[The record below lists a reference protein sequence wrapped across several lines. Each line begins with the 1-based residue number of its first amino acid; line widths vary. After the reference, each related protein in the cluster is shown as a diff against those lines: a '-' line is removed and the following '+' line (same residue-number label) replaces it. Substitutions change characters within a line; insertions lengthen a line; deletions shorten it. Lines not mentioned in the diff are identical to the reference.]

1 MEITDF
7 VRDENIFQS
16 LKLKKIQNGFV
27 TLTF

>member
-7 VRDENIFQS
+7 VRDENIFRN
-16 LKLKKIQNGFV
+16 LELKKIQNGIV